1 MSKGT
6 ISLLAVGIFILCL
19 VGGTLTT
26 YNGLVA
32 KDESVSTAWGNLQA
46 QYQRRADL
54 IPNLVSTVKGYA
66 KNESSTLEN
75 VIAARAK
82 ATQLTV
88 SADELTPQKI
98 QEIQNAQGQLS
109 VALGKLMRITEQY
122 PTLKANEQFSELQ
135 AQLEGTE
142 NRINESRL
150 QYNLIVKEYNVS
162 VRRFPGNI
170 VAGVFGFEKKAA
182 FQADASAQSSPKVEF

>member
-1 MSKGT
+1 M
-6 ISLLAVGIFILCL
+6 
-19 VGGTLTT
+19 
-26 YNGLVA
+26 
-32 KDESVSTAWGNLQA
+32 
-46 QYQRRADL
+46 
-54 IPNLVSTVKGYA
+54 
-66 KNESSTLEN
+66 
-75 VIAARAK
+75 IAARAK

-109 VALGKLMRITEQY
+109 VSIGILMRITEQY
-122 PTLKANEQFSELQ
+122 PTLKANDQFSELQ

-162 VRRFPGNI
+162 VRRLPGNI
-170 VAGVFGFEKKAA
+170 VAGVFCFEK
-182 FQADASAQSSPKVEF
+182 